1 MNLRVLCA
9 AFVLGALGACAT
21 ADKSATAASTEETT
35 SAPLDEET
43 LAQGREL
50 TRLFYEREIDA
61 LWERMDAQMVATLG
75 SKEALAQF
83 REQVDAQ
90 LGTETGMLAEQTTM
104 TGAHKVY
111 LRRATF
117 SKFGSPVLVQWAL
130 EPEGKIS
137 GFFITPAR

>member
-43 LAQGREL
+43 TSAPLAEETPPAPVDEETLARGREL

-75 SKEALAQF
+75 RKEALAQF

-104 TGAHKVY
+104 TGAH
-111 LRRATF
+111 
-117 SKFGSPVLVQWAL
+117 
-130 EPEGKIS
+130 
-137 GFFITPAR
+137 